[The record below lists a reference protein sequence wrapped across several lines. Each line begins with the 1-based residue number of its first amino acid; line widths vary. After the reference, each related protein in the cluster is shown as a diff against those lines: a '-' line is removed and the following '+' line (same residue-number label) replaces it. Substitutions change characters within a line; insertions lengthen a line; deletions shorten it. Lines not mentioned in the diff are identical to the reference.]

1 MTEIE
6 ENAALRGDAPA
17 QTTYAQDIRRIEDIV
32 GRIQNGCDIDE
43 MLALAS
49 EAADL
54 LKRCREKLAK
64 TGIAMESVL
73 KELQTAKSE

>member
-1 MTEIE
+1 MIE
-6 ENAALRGDAPA
+6 NEEHAALSGDGSGKTA
-17 QTTYAQDIRRIEDIV
+17 YAQDIRRIEDIV

-49 EAADL
+49 EAAEL